1 MNKERTHI
9 KKILLLSVGLAML
22 LTITC
27 KKLYTPSVS
36 NATTNIL
43 VVEGTI
49 NNGTDSTIIKLTRSN
64 KITDTTRVKAE
75 VKAVLNIEDNQGAT
89 YALKETS
96 NGTYGT
102 GALSLNKD
110 RQYRLRIK
118 TTDGLVYLSD
128 YEAVK
133 NAPPIDTVGYTI
145 KGDGLSV
152 FSGAHDPT
160 GNTKYYRWAYEETW
174 RFHTMYESFYVT
186 NGTAIVPRTPQQQVY
201 YCFGSY
207 NSNNIILATTTKQSQ
222 DILTGQAI
230 GDVSSGSEKLT
241 IRYSILVKEYALTQ
255 KAYEFWDNMRR
266 NTETLGSIFDQQA
279 SAPIG
284 NIHCES
290 NPDVPVVGFISVG
303 TIQTKRIFIDR
314 SQLPKLWEYVNP
326 YPCEAKTYYFHD
338 PTASGEDLVAQL
350 LIPIGSTFVPIDALG
365 NPPTFISGYKSAYR
379 DCVDCRLRGTT
390 TQPSF
395 WK

>member
-1 MNKERTHI
+1 M
-9 KKILLLSVGLAML
+9 LLSFGMGTLWIIA
-22 LTITC
+22 C
-27 KKLYTPSVS
+27 KKLYTPSFT

-49 NNGTDSTIIKLTRSN
+49 NNGADSTIIKLTRSN
-64 KITDTTRVKAE
+64 RITDTVPPKAE
-75 VKAVLNIEDNQGAT
+75 LKAVLTVEDNQGVT
-89 YALKETS
+89 YALKE
-96 NGTYGT
+96 NGNGSYGIA
-102 GALSLNKD
+102 ALTLNKD

-118 TTDGLVYLSD
+118 TADGLVYLSD
-128 YEAVK
+128 YETVK
-133 NAPPIDTVGYTI
+133 NAPPVDTVGYTI
-145 KGDGLSV
+145 KDNSLSV
-152 FSGAHDPT
+152 FSGAHDPS

-174 RFHTMYESFYVT
+174 LFHTMYESFYVT
-186 NGTAIVPRTPQQQVY
+186 NGTAIVPRTPQQRVY
-201 YCFGSY
+201 YCFGNF
-207 NSNNIILATTTKQSQ
+207 NSSSIILASTTKQTQ
-222 DILTGQAI
+222 DILTNQAI
-230 GDVSSGSEKLT
+230 ADVPSGAEKLT

-266 NTETLGSIFDQQA
+266 NTETLGSIFDQQS
-279 SAPIG
+279 SAPTG

-290 NPDVPVVGFISVG
+290 NPGIPVIGFISAG

-314 SQLPKLWEYVNP
+314 AQLPKLWEFVNP
-326 YPCEAKTYYFHD
+326 YPCEARNYYYSD
-338 PTASGEDLVAQL
+338 PTANGNDLVAQL

-365 NPPTFISGYKSAYR
+365 NPPIAISGFRSAYR